1 MAPSSST
8 VILAAAGSAALI
20 LAAKTVFKP
29 SEASTT
35 SSTSTTAATQAQL
48 DSGDCIQPDDVIAI
62 FDELF
67 IHMQSVVA
75 QLSQQIQQ
83 IQMAGQSIPE
93 PQLRGLLKGEFE
105 RSLKAKQSSIF
116 EKHDVDEDCLRE
128 ATWEFMT
135 MAANGEGGEEV
146 AKVKKVVE
154 RFQKLYENVSGEKVV
169 GRLPGDG
176 KDKNAAETAV
186 AVSISKEQLIQAAKI
201 YFDALTNVMA
211 TIVAEAKAEG
221 KDLRNPQVAQ
231 EMQIQF
237 AEKVTDAGEEALKGE
252 GLSTDDFKA
261 AIEKYA
267 NDPQVGRT
275 LQMLQIKQQQE
286 LMAMGVPTM

>member
-1 MAPSSST
+1 
-8 VILAAAGSAALI
+8 
-20 LAAKTVFKP
+20 
-29 SEASTT
+29 
-35 SSTSTTAATQAQL
+35 
-48 DSGDCIQPDDVIAI
+48 
-62 FDELF
+62 
-67 IHMQSVVA
+67 MQSVVA

-93 PQLRGLLKGEFE
+93 PQLRALLKGEFE

-176 KDKNAAETAV
+176 KDKNPSQAV
-186 AVSISKEQLIQAAKI
+186 VASISKEKLLEAAKI
-201 YFDALTNVMA
+201 YFDSLTNTMGA
-211 TIVAEAKAEG
+211 IVAEAKAEG
-221 KDLRNPQVAQ
+221 KDLRSPAVAQ
-231 EMQIQF
+231 EMQIKF
-237 AEKVTDAGEEALKGE
+237 AEQVTEAGEEALKGE
-252 GLSTDDFKA
+252 GLSMDDFKA
-261 AIEKYA
+261 AVEKYA
-267 NDPQVGRT
+267 ADPQVGRT
-275 LQMLQIKQQQE
+275 LQMLQLKQQQE